1 MDAEALSLYQNQSP
15 KEAIEAV
22 TKFSVDIGNQ
32 LVVDWNSFFG
42 YLFVRYRDGYKIS
55 SNNENLSCGCT
66 SASAG
71 YPQSWYDR
79 IANDTGDHY
88 LDLGTSAAAG
98 SNIDPLKDDSTSVT
112 SVVSKYN
119 IVGR

>member
-1 MDAEALSLYQNQSP
+1 MDVDALSIYQNQSP
-15 KEAIEAV
+15 KQAIEAV
-22 TKFSVDIGNQ
+22 TKFSVDLGNQ

-71 YPQSWYDR
+71 YPRSWYDR
-79 IANDTGDHY
+79 IATDTGDHY
-88 LDLGTSAAAG
+88 LDLGTSVAAG
-98 SNIDPLKDDSTSVT
+98 NIDPLKDGSTSFT
-112 SVVSKYN
+112 SVSKYK